1 MLKKKKYS
9 TKLITLN
16 SFTETLNINPFSV
29 LYTKY
34 KTLFIYFF
42 NSVNYNLENLRREQ
56 ANCVYRDM
64 LQLTI
69 SWREIRGYPI
79 SGATTHTN
87 ANSSKKNKLLLFY
100 RLNQFKKLFGLRKR
114 NIYPT
119 LIKAEYTNRLW
130 YNVWSAEWLQAASF
144 VKKMLKQENKKNFF
158 NPAIL
163 ADNQTNGYTRV
174 GKASK
179 IGKAKK
185 LTKVFTIGVPV
196 FLLDSYIM
204 IKYRPVFIKN

>member
-16 SFTETLNINPFSV
+16 SFTETLSINPFSV

-69 SWREIRGYPI
+69 S
-79 SGATTHTN
+79 
-87 ANSSKKNKLLLFY
+87 
-100 RLNQFKKLFGLRKR
+100 
-114 NIYPT
+114 
-119 LIKAEYTNRLW
+119 
-130 YNVWSAEWLQAASF
+130 
-144 VKKMLKQENKKNFF
+144 
-158 NPAIL
+158 
-163 ADNQTNGYTRV
+163 
-174 GKASK
+174 
-179 IGKAKK
+179 
-185 LTKVFTIGVPV
+185 
-196 FLLDSYIM
+196 
-204 IKYRPVFIKN
+204 